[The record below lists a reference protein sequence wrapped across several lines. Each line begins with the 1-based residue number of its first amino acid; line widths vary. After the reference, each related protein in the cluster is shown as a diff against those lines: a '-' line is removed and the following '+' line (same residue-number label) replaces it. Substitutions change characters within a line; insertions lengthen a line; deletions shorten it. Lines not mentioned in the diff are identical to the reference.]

1 MDKFTYIRMF
11 GDTSTSDVQTGYD
24 RLLDDVERTNCD
36 VPTHENC
43 GLFTCCVNPRF
54 RGHEVTCPNVGT
66 PPWDVR
72 IERMHRNIG
81 ATCKCD
87 VMPEYM
93 RARGQICVD
102 CREFHA
108 DMERGESYMSDEEY
122 EDMWGEPY
130 EDVAVGI
137 NRVPMNN

>member
-11 GDTSTSDVQTGYD
+11 GDTIYE
-24 RLLDDVERTNCD
+24 DDVERASCEKS
-36 VPTHENC
+36 THEGC

-66 PPWDVR
+66 PGWDVR

-108 DMERGESYMSDEEY
+108 DMERGKFAGMD
-122 EDMWGEPY
+122 D
-130 EDVAVGI
+130 
-137 NRVPMNN
+137 

>member
-81 ATCKCD
+81 ATCRCHVTLPD
-87 VMPEYM
+87 LLHAV
-93 RARGQICVD
+93 ICPVYD
-102 CREFHA
+102 PTPPQRE
-108 DMERGESYMSDEEY
+108 ST
-122 EDMWGEPY
+122 
-130 EDVAVGI
+130 
-137 NRVPMNN
+137 